1 MRLLVSIFGGVFL
14 MDNSIEKNNDS
25 YQNILQ
31 GKLTNAFMMLSTK
44 SFHVDTHSDS
54 ANAIV
59 NNVKFSL
66 GYINSIPHGFK
77 FDTTVQRVFDVFIL
91 KLTRTLPYKKTMPDS
106 DWKKYQCV
114 SITLKEYMDLCQIKN
129 RLRAV
134 EQIKNTLNLINRIHV
149 EFTDTRFISKK
160 KSESIYYCFNIADNV
175 GRKKGRG
182 VYSIVFNIEFLKYL
196 AQSYI
201 MPFPLKLLQVN
212 LKHYPHVY
220 SLGRKLFLHKNMNY
234 NKSNSEIISV
244 KSLLES
250 VSTLPTYD
258 ELKSTGKIK
267 QRIIEPFEET
277 FKFLVELNILS
288 EWHYRSEKI
297 DYYYEEFVNLY
308 VIFRVKDYPTRQRK
322 VDLTPSNKGYD
333 NDNQV
338 RRLRP
343 KSDKLRPKNDMTAT

>member
-1 MRLLVSIFGGVFL
+1 MVIPFQ
-14 MDNSIEKNNDS
+14 NNNGD

-44 SFHVDTHSDS
+44 VFHLDTHSNS

-129 RLRAV
+129 SLRAV
-134 EQIKNTLNLINRIHV
+134 EQIKNALNLINRLHV

-160 KSESIYYCFNIADNV
+160 KSESIYYCFNIADNAE
-175 GRKKGRG
+175 RKKGRG
-182 VYSIVFNIEFLKYL
+182 IYSITFNVEFLKYL
-196 AQSYI
+196 AHSYI
-201 MPFPLKLLQVN
+201 MPFNLKLLQVN

-220 SLGRKLFLHKNMNY
+220 SLGRRLLLHKNMNY
-234 NKSNSEIISV
+234 NKSNSELISV

-250 VSTLPTYD
+250 IPTLPTYD
-258 ELKSTGKIK
+258 EIKNTGRLK
-267 QRIIEPFEET
+267 QRITTPFEQT
-277 FKFLVELNILS
+277 LQFLVELNILS
-288 EWHYRSEKI
+288 EWHYKSKNL
-297 DYYYEEFVNLY
+297 DYNYEEFVNFY
-308 VIFRVKDYPTRQRK
+308 VILGFKSYPTRRK
-322 VDLTPSNKGYD
+322 NVDLTPSNKGYD
-333 NDNQV
+333 NDNQM
-338 RRLRP
+338 RRLQP
-343 KSDKLRPKNDMTAT
+343 KSDKEQPKNDIRAT

>member
-1 MRLLVSIFGGVFL
+1 
-14 MDNSIEKNNDS
+14 
-25 YQNILQ
+25 
-31 GKLTNAFMMLSTK
+31 
-44 SFHVDTHSDS
+44 
-54 ANAIV
+54 
-59 NNVKFSL
+59 
-66 GYINSIPHGFK
+66 
-77 FDTTVQRVFDVFIL
+77 
-91 KLTRTLPYKKTMPDS
+91 
-106 DWKKYQCV
+106 
-114 SITLKEYMDLCQIKN
+114 
-129 RLRAV
+129 
-134 EQIKNTLNLINRIHV
+134 
-149 EFTDTRFISKK
+149 
-160 KSESIYYCFNIADNV
+160 
-175 GRKKGRG
+175 
-182 VYSIVFNIEFLKYL
+182 
-196 AQSYI
+196 

>member
-44 SFHVDTHSDS
+44 SFHLDTHSNS

-160 KSESIYYCFNIADNV
+160 KTESIYYCFNIADNV